1 MKAIKTT
8 IAAIALG
15 GMAFATGVANAG
27 SIEPPGWTAGVA
39 LGGPLPEGVY
49 FINNASVAGWRGIDD
64 TKSTLGI
71 DIPLIAWSTP
81 WALPGGG
88 HIEFLGGWPAI
99 SGGIPQLPPAG
110 DPSWAGRD
118 YTQFYNPVGFVGAAW
133 DLGGGFGFSAFI
145 GGWAPIDNQLRQFG
159 YDSWVLSER
168 VNLAYSAN
176 GWKLAANLSFGQP
189 GNTQTTP
196 TILGTGQI
204 LPDYIN
210 YDLTATKTIGKW
222 EAGLVAFGSADLSKA
237 PWNGLAGHVVNG
249 SPFGEQSQ
257 FAVGG
262 LVGYAFT
269 GLTVQLYAT
278 TDVASSNYY
287 NLSDGSKSY
296 ETRVWTRAIV
306 PLWNPPVL
314 EPLK

>member
-8 IAAIALG
+8 IAALALG
-15 GMAFATGVANAG
+15 GMAFATGAANAG
-27 SIEPPGWTAGVA
+27 SLEPPGWTVGIA

-49 FINNASVAGWRGIDD
+49 FINNASAGGWRGVDD
-64 TKSTLGI
+64 SKSTLGI
-71 DIPLIAWSTP
+71 DIPLLAWSTG
-81 WALPGGG
+81 WTLPGGG
-88 HIEFLGGWPAI
+88 HVEGLLAAPIV
-99 SGGIPQLPPAG
+99 SGGIPQLPSAG
-110 DPSWAGRD
+110 YPGWAGRD
-118 YTQFYNPVGFVGAAW
+118 YTEFYNPVGFIGAAW
-133 DLGGGFGFSAFI
+133 DLGGGFGFSAFV
-145 GGWAPIDNQLRQFG
+145 GGWAPADNQLRQFG
-159 YDSWVLSER
+159 FDSWVLSER
-168 VNLAYSAN
+168 VNLAYGAN
-176 GWKLAANLSFGQP
+176 GWKLAANLAFGQP
-189 GNTQTTP
+189 ANTQVT

-222 EAGLVAFGSADLSKA
+222 EVGLVAFGSSDLSKA
-237 PWNGLAGHVVNG
+237 PWNGLAGNVVNG

-262 LVGYAFT
+262 LVGYAFP
-269 GLTVQLYAT
+269 GATVQLYAT
-278 TDVASSNYY
+278 TDVASNNYY